1 MVKCG
6 GKCKGEFM
14 RLIGDYLHTIDAKG
28 RVIVPSKF
36 REQLGNIFII
46 TKGFDNSLTIYSEN
60 AWNELEDKLSQMSM
74 ISADSRIIRRMIV
87 GSATEVVP
95 DKQGRIIIT
104 PSQKEYAKIDKEVVF
119 SGNLDHVEIWSKEE
133 WDNIQNMDTA
143 KAAEKLYQSG
153 IKL

>member
-1 MVKCG
+1 
-6 GKCKGEFM
+6 
-14 RLIGDYLHTIDAKG
+14 
-28 RVIVPSKF
+28 
-36 REQLGNIFII
+36 
-46 TKGFDNSLTIYSEN
+46 
-60 AWNELEDKLSQMSM
+60 MSM
-74 ISADSRIIRRMIV
+74 ISTDSRIIRRMIV

-133 WDNIQNMDTA
+133 WDSIQNMDTA

>member
-46 TKGFDNSLTIYSEN
+46 TKGFDNSLTICSEN

-104 PSQKEYAKIDKEVVF
+104 PS
-119 SGNLDHVEIWSKEE
+119 
-133 WDNIQNMDTA
+133 
-143 KAAEKLYQSG
+143 
-153 IKL
+153 